1 MDGSKMLKRSLLVR
15 IAGPT
20 VLVSLLLLGLSIAAA
35 IYLYKEQTLSESDLG
50 ENMSS
55 VQMAHDLEST
65 INRQINHLQ
74 NGNEPLASQREKALD
89 GLLKARAYADKDEEK
104 DLVNQLSVAMDRY
117 FAKLDQRDNA
127 LPAAADPAL
136 LGARQI
142 LIEEARPLSRRL
154 EEFNTKESQRAAW
167 AHRKTV
173 QGMIVGL
180 ICVGTMGSLAGLL
193 LGYAAARG
201 LRQSIYHL
209 SVRVQDAANKLGHD
223 LPAVALQEEGDL
235 QHLHEQMRG
244 VVQEIEHVVRDL
256 QQREREVL
264 RAEQL
269 AAVGQLATGVA
280 HELRNPLTSIKLLVQ
295 TNREEAEQRGTPAED
310 LVVIE
315 KEIRRMERSLQ
326 NFLDFARPPKPNRR
340 RIELAGVIEQ
350 TLALVGGRAR
360 KQHVDV
366 HFIAHVAPAP
376 VDADAEQI
384 QQVLVNLTLNA
395 LDVMPRGGTLEVD
408 LARAH
413 TPDGRDWIEVRV
425 MDSGPG
431 IAVDLAPRLFNPFVS
446 TKETGLGLGLVI
458 SRRIADSHGGI
469 LEAGNRPAGGACF
482 SLRLPM
488 AAAREPVL
496 A

>member
-1 MDGSKMLKRSLLVR
+1 MLQRNLVVR

-35 IYLYKEQTLSESDLG
+35 VYLYEEQALTAQDFG

-55 VQMAHDLEST
+55 AQIAHDLEKKINNLSDILEKGNKPSST
-65 INRQINHLQ
+65 RHEEVQKQLEQ
-74 NGNEPLASQREKALD
+74 ASD
-89 GLLKARAYADKDEEK
+89 YADKDEEK
-104 DLVNQLSVAMDRY
+104 KLVEKLSQVLTRY
-117 FAKLDQRDNA
+117 FALWKPGTRPSPEDLSTGRE
-127 LPAAADPAL
+127 
-136 LGARQI
+136 I
-142 LIEEARPLSRRL
+142 LQNEARLLCRQL
-154 EEFNTKESQRAAW
+154 EEFNTIESQRAAA

-193 LGYAAARG
+193 LGYATARG

-209 SVRVQDAANKLGHD
+209 SVRVQDAANKLGQD
-223 LPAVALQEEGDL
+223 LPAVSVLEDGDL

-244 VVQEIEHVVRDL
+244 IVQEIEQVVRDL
-256 QQREREVL
+256 QQREREIL

-295 TNREEAEQRGTPAED
+295 TNREEAEMRGTPAED

-326 NFLDFARPPKPNRR
+326 NFLDFARPPMPDRR
-340 RIELAGVIEQ
+340 HMDLTEVIEQ

-360 KQHVDV
+360 KQHVEV
-366 HFIAHVAPAP
+366 RFAPRLAPVP

-395 LDVMPRGGTLEVD
+395 LDVMPRGGVLELDVGQT
-408 LARAH
+408 H
-413 TPDGRDWIEVRV
+413 TPDGRTWLEVKV

-431 IAVDLAPRLFNPFVS
+431 ITDDMKPRLFQPFVS
-446 TKETGLGLGLVI
+446 SKETGLGLGLVI
-458 SRRIADSHGGI
+458 SRRIADSHGGA
-469 LEAGNRPAGGACF
+469 LVGGNRPGGGAYF
-482 SLRLPM
+482 TLRLPQ
-488 AAAREPVL
+488 AATKDPIVA
-496 A
+496 

>member
-1 MDGSKMLKRSLLVR
+1 MLQRNLLVR

-35 IYLYKEQTLSESDLG
+35 VYLYKEQAQTAQDFG

-55 VQMAHDLEST
+55 AKIAHDLENTLNNLSDV
-65 INRQINHLQ
+65 LQ
-74 NGNEPLASQREKALD
+74 AGNEPSPAQHEKVQAQ
-89 GLLKARAYADKDEEK
+89 LKIAQAYADKDEEK
-104 DLVNQLSVAMDRY
+104 RLVGELRGAMDRY
-117 FAKLDQRDNA
+117 FAKWSLHIKPQ
-127 LPAAADPAL
+127 PGQVDPVLA
-136 LGARQI
+136 
-142 LIEEARPLSRRL
+142 EARIILQKDARPICRRL
-154 EEFNTKESQRAAW
+154 EEFNAQESQRAAD
-167 AHRKTV
+167 AHRKTI

-193 LGYAAARG
+193 LGYATARG

-209 SVRVQDAANKLGHD
+209 SVRVQDAANKLGQD
-223 LPAVALQEEGDL
+223 LPAVSVLEDGDL

-244 VVQEIEHVVRDL
+244 VVQEIEQVVRDL
-256 QQREREVL
+256 QQREREIL

-295 TNREEAEQRGTPAED
+295 TNREEAEMRGTPAED

-326 NFLDFARPPKPNRR
+326 NFLDFARPPMPDRR
-340 RIELAGVIEQ
+340 HMDLTEVIEQ

-360 KQHVDV
+360 KQHVEV
-366 HFIAHVAPAP
+366 RFSPRLAPVP

-395 LDVMPRGGTLEVD
+395 LDVMPRGGVLELDVGQVLTPEGRTWLEVK
-408 LARAH
+408 
-413 TPDGRDWIEVRV
+413 V
-425 MDSGPG
+425 MDTGPG
-431 IAVDLAPRLFNPFVS
+431 ITEEMKPRLFQPFVS
-446 TKETGLGLGLVI
+446 SKETGLGLGLVI
-458 SRRIADSHGGI
+458 SRRIADSHGGA
-469 LEAGNRPAGGACF
+469 LEGGNRAGGGAYF
-482 SLRLPM
+482 TLRLPQ
-488 AAAREPVL
+488 AAAKEPI
-496 A
+496 AAGFAR

>member
-1 MDGSKMLKRSLLVR
+1 MLKRSLLVR

-35 IYLYKEQTLSESDLG
+35 VYLYKEQALSDSDLG
-50 ENMSS
+50 ENVSS
-55 VQMAHDLEST
+55 TQIAHDLDNTLFEL
-65 INRQINHLQ
+65 LQ
-74 NGNEPLASQREKALD
+74 GGNQPTAAQHEKAREQLS
-89 GLLKARAYADKDEEK
+89 KVQKYADKDEEK
-104 DLVNQLSVAMDRY
+104 VLVGKLTDTMGRY
-117 FAKLDQRDNA
+117 FAKWDERNKNGQESNQEIA
-127 LPAAADPAL
+127 EQAKS
-136 LGARQI
+136 I
-142 LIEEARPLSRRL
+142 LTDARRL
-154 EEFNTKESQRAAW
+154 CRQLEGFNTLESQRAVT

-209 SVRVQDAANKLGHD
+209 SVRVQDAANKLGQD
-223 LPAVALQEEGDL
+223 LPAVSVLEEEDL

-244 VVQEIEHVVRDL
+244 VVQEIEQVVRDL
-256 QQREREVL
+256 QQREREIL

-326 NFLDFARPPKPNRR
+326 NFLDFARPPKPDRR
-340 RIELAGVIEQ
+340 RMNLSDMVTQ

-360 KQHVDV
+360 KQHVELRFTPPSV
-366 HFIAHVAPAP
+366 LVP

-395 LDVMPRGGTLEVD
+395 LDVMPRGGLLEVEI
-408 LARAH
+408 AQAH
-413 TPDGRDWIEVRV
+413 TPDGRDWVEVRV

-431 IAVDLAPRLFNPFVS
+431 IAQELDPRLFQPFVS

-458 SRRIADSHGGI
+458 SRRIAESHQGM
-469 LEAGNRPAGGACF
+469 LEAGNRPAGGAF
-482 SLRLPM
+482 FLLRLPLAAM
-488 AAAREPVL
+488 AESVVA
-496 A
+496 

>member
-1 MDGSKMLKRSLLVR
+1 M
-15 IAGPT
+15 T
-20 VLVSLLLLGLSIAAA
+20 
-35 IYLYKEQTLSESDLG
+35 
-50 ENMSS
+50 
-55 VQMAHDLEST
+55 
-65 INRQINHLQ
+65 
-74 NGNEPLASQREKALD
+74 
-89 GLLKARAYADKDEEK
+89 
-104 DLVNQLSVAMDRY
+104 
-117 FAKLDQRDNA
+117 
-127 LPAAADPAL
+127 
-136 LGARQI
+136 
-142 LIEEARPLSRRL
+142 
-154 EEFNTKESQRAAW
+154 

-209 SVRVQDAANKLGHD
+209 SVRVQDAANKLGQD
-223 LPAVALQEEGDL
+223 LPAVSVLEEGDL

-244 VVQEIEHVVRDL
+244 VVHEIEQVVRDL
-256 QQREREVL
+256 QQREREIL

-326 NFLDFARPPKPNRR
+326 NFLDFARPPKPDRR
-340 RIELAGVIEQ
+340 RMDLGDVVKQ

-360 KQHVDV
+360 KQHVEV
-366 HFIAHVAPAP
+366 QFNPPPTPVT

-395 LDVMPRGGTLEVD
+395 LDVMPRGGSLEVEVGQ
-408 LARAH
+408 AH
-413 TPDGRDWIEVRV
+413 TADGRDWVEVRV
-425 MDSGPG
+425 MDTGPG
-431 IAVDLAPRLFNPFVS
+431 IAPDLAPRLFQPFVS

-458 SRRIADSHGGI
+458 SRRIAESHQGV
-469 LEAGNRPAGGACF
+469 LEAGNRPAGGASF
-482 SLRLPM
+482 VLRLPLAAM
-488 AAAREPVL
+488 AEPVL